1 MGIIYAIIILILTA
15 IILILSL
22 SLIFL
27 LKKNT
32 YISDKEKEFIV
43 FAIDMYCEHFETL
56 KLTTKEQHLK
66 LVKGLEKIKLK
77 HFKNEKNEQAQ

>member
-1 MGIIYAIIILILTA
+1 M
-15 IILILSL
+15 
-22 SLIFL
+22 
-27 LKKNT
+27 
-32 YISDKEKEFIV
+32 

-66 LVKGLEKIKLK
+66 LVKELEKIKLK